1 MYHSHN
7 FCGFSGASI
16 YQDYV
21 ADTADF
27 CNKDIDP
34 PVDANESDNTTDN
47 KANDLAPF
55 DTVCQTLRHSPNNFS
70 DISSD
75 IFSIEDGF
83 MTPPPSNMHSGE
95 NNSMESESIL
105 ITPMIN
111 QNSSITKTGRSE
123 DKSAMTGSLI
133 SCLINGSS
141 CMMKSSEGE
150 DNKIER
156 AFAAEQ
162 SQEHTI
168 GTKPDEDD
176 KYEQDN
182 KKRRFAES
190 NSSSITGSR
199 QMKALSHKQKS
210 RLFLSDRSK
219 HYEFSQ
225 YNRILLVIPSVQSDN
240 KEFGTVHILNP
251 SIEAADR
258 ESLRVYDHIVKD
270 YPGLIFETGRTET
283 SVSYQLHEL
292 VPFAVELC
300 KEMLVTDNSSKEKT
314 GVRSAV
320 LRDGSLD
327 KVFANC
333 IRIVTNEYVNNVAVL
348 NTVESFHLQKFI
360 CYHASGTLRINYS
373 TM

>member
-1 MYHSHN
+1 MAEQKLHLFIRTSL
-7 FCGFSGASI
+7 
-16 YQDYV
+16 V
-21 ADTADF
+21 APLIGKSQY
-27 CNKDIDP
+27 NKDYEAFIKLLNMNKYFIYNDN
-34 PVDANESDNTTDN
+34 NEFDNILSLVSDYENEIIKKKYTN
-47 KANDLAPF
+47 INDL
-55 DTVCQTLRHSPNNFS
+55 QKSLIEIQNFIYP
-70 DISSD
+70 D
-75 IFSIEDGF
+75 
-83 MTPPPSNMHSGE
+83 
-95 NNSMESESIL
+95 SIL
-105 ITPMIN
+105 EKYKKYMICSFGKLN
-111 QNSSITKTGRSE
+111 E
-123 DKSAMTGSLI
+123 LLVLDKYLK
-133 SCLINGSS
+133 IN
-141 CMMKSSEGE
+141 
-150 DNKIER
+150 NIN
-156 AFAAEQ
+156 
-162 SQEHTI
+162 
-168 GTKPDEDD
+168 

-240 KEFGTVHILNP
+240 KEYGTVHILNP

-283 SVSYQLHEL
+283 SVSFQLHEL

-333 IRIVTNEYVNNVAVL
+333 IRIVTNEYVNNTALL
-348 NTVESFHLQKFI
+348 NTVESICLQKLFVI
-360 CYHASGTLRINYS
+360 MLQEL
-373 TM
+373 

>member
-1 MYHSHN
+1 MYHSQN
-7 FCGFSGASI
+7 FHDFSGSSI
-16 YQDYV
+16 YQDDV
-21 ADTADF
+21 ADTAEL
-27 CNKDIDP
+27 CNKEIDP
-34 PVDANESDNTTDN
+34 PVDAKESDNTPDN
-47 KANDLAPF
+47 KATDLAPF
-55 DTVCQTLRHSPNNFS
+55 DTFHHTSRHSSINSNNLS
-70 DISSD
+70 DLSSTG
-75 IFSIEDGF
+75 I
-83 MTPPPSNMHSGE
+83 MTPPQGYINSDD
-95 NNSMESESIL
+95 NNSNSLQNEYNL

-111 QNSSITKTGRSE
+111 KNSSITKTGRSG
-123 DKSAMTGSLI
+123 DKSAMTGSSF
-133 SCLINGSS
+133 SCFKDGSS

-240 KEFGTVHILNP
+240 KEYGTVHILNH

>member
-1 MYHSHN
+1 
-7 FCGFSGASI
+7 
-16 YQDYV
+16 
-21 ADTADF
+21 
-27 CNKDIDP
+27 
-34 PVDANESDNTTDN
+34 
-47 KANDLAPF
+47 
-55 DTVCQTLRHSPNNFS
+55 
-70 DISSD
+70 
-75 IFSIEDGF
+75 
-83 MTPPPSNMHSGE
+83 
-95 NNSMESESIL
+95 
-105 ITPMIN
+105 
-111 QNSSITKTGRSE
+111 
-123 DKSAMTGSLI
+123 
-133 SCLINGSS
+133 
-141 CMMKSSEGE
+141 MMKSDGE

-240 KEFGTVHILNP
+240 KEYGTVHILNP

-283 SVSYQLHEL
+283 SVSFQLHEL